1 MPLPKPKAALL
12 FNNYFDENSLSKL
25 EQPLDIE
32 LILAGAY
39 YNFIKG
45 EGRPLMLDEKVPFS
59 ENSDFKSEYKNIFQL
74 PNNGGHIPVGIYN
87 SNFVEITTD
96 NINVLNVANLFNE
109 FEVTSEKTEGNNE
122 TTTIYIS
129 SNLYAALDG
138 IFSVGGDEKLAVPF
152 VAGEDM
158 SAAAQ
163 AEELTNQ
170 GIPLGEI
177 GDLPAGAGQS
187 DSSMIGGLESV
198 QGINI
203 GPIFSDSDGPGAGA
217 PGFNPMGDPEG
228 TQPPPMPPGVPG
240 AGDEP

>member
-1 MPLPKPKAALL
+1 MPLPKPQAALL
-12 FNNYFDENSLSKL
+12 FNNYFDEDSLSEL

-39 YNFIKG
+39 YNFV
-45 EGRPLMLDEKVPFS
+45 EGDARPLMLDKKVPLPDS
-59 ENSDFKSEYKNIFQL
+59 VSDSGYKASFKI
-74 PNNGGHIPVGIYN
+74 PNNGGYTSVQIY
-87 SNFVEITTD
+87 SDSDFVEITTD
-96 NINVLNVANLFNE
+96 SINVLNVANLFSE
-109 FEVTSEKTEGNNE
+109 FKVTSEKTTDGDK

-129 SNLYAALDG
+129 SNLYAALDAF
-138 IFSVGGDEKLAVPF
+138 FSVGNEKLAVPF

-177 GDLPAGAGQS
+177 GNLPAGAGQS
-187 DSSMIGGLESV
+187 DSSMFGGLESV
-198 QGINI
+198 EGLNI
-203 GPIFSDSDGPGAGA
+203 GQMFGDSTGTGAGS
-217 PGFNPMGDPEG
+217 PVFNPMSDSGG
-228 TQPPPMPPGVPG
+228 TQPPPTPPGLPG